1 MERGPADA
9 GDPAG
14 QAAGRVEFSG
24 TVVVLLD
31 EQVPPGTDDTLL
43 VHARRAGLDQLVELL
58 LALGNPPSERQV
70 TSVRVQELIEAERAR
85 LASPFPP
92 LRSLTR
98 YWRVDVVDAGVRVE
112 EAVARLRD
120 VRGVALAYGE
130 LVVTD
135 PALIRRVVPDR
146 LLPGDDPLY
155 LDQRYLQ
162 PAPDGVD
169 AAAAWGFLGGRGEG
183 VQFIDV
189 EEAWRWTHEDLDAL
203 GVTLLRNTNRDGR
216 NGFPGDHGNATL
228 GVVAGVDRTVGV
240 VGIAPRLD
248 KVLAASHFK
257 QKGYYVVDA
266 LAAVGTVVR
275 CGDVVLLEVQR
286 AGLPTETQLADF
298 DAIRFVAGVA
308 SPDPGIGAVVV
319 EAASNGDDTDGV
331 DLDVPQGAPAA
342 NTQWWAG
349 RTADSGAILVGAGRS
364 QAVDGGHECRRRV
377 QLRRRRALPRV
388 GRRRGHRR
396 GGGLHEGLRRDERG
410 VGDRRRGGC
419 ILQGMHK
426 AAHGVPLGATALRAL
441 LADPAAGHAAAHS
454 AGPSGRVDAGPAQAR
469 GGDRGRPRGPLTE
482 RAQGCRG
489 SSSSTVVP
497 VMPDRIAHRPRA
509 RRPGCGSTSAPHR
522 FPVRG
527 RRHRSRR
534 RRRSPAPPGAGRPA
548 GRSPPHCGRAR
559 ASRRSSAPRRPPG
572 R

>member
-1 MERGPADA
+1 MQETRQDKRRA
-9 GDPAG
+9 GE
-14 QAAGRVEFSG
+14 EFSG

-43 VHARRAGLDQLVELL
+43 VHARRSGLDQLVELL
-58 LALGNPPSERQV
+58 LALRNPPTERQV

-85 LASPFPP
+85 LDGPFPP

-98 YWRVDVVDAGVRVE
+98 YWRVDVVEVGVRVE

-135 PALIRRVVPDR
+135 PAVT
-146 LLPGDDPLY
+146 PGDDPLF

-169 AAAAWGFLGGRGEG
+169 AVAAWGFRGGRGEG
-183 VQFIDV
+183 VQFVDV

-203 GVTLLRNTNRDGR
+203 GVTLLCNANRDGR

-228 GVVAGVDRTVGV
+228 GVVAGVDNTVGV

-248 KVLAASHFK
+248 RVLVASHFK

-275 CGDVVLLEVQR
+275 SGDVVLLEVQR

-319 EAASNGDDTDGV
+319 EAAGNGDDTDGV

-364 QAVDGGHECRRRV
+364 QAVDGGHECRRESNFGADV
-377 QLRRRRALPRV
+377 HCHAWGDGV
-388 GRRRGHRR
+388 VTAAAAGYTKGF
-396 GGGLHEGLRRDERG
+396 GGTSAASAIVAG
-410 VGDRRRGGC
+410 VAAV
-419 ILQGMHK
+419 LQGMHR

-441 LADPAAGHAAAHS
+441 LADPALGTPQRTPPDHPVGSMPDLRKLAAAIG
-454 AGPSGRVDAGPAQAR
+454 AVPEGP
-469 GGDRGRPRGPLTE
+469 
-482 RAQGCRG
+482 
-489 SSSSTVVP
+489 
-497 VMPDRIAHRPRA
+497 
-509 RRPGCGSTSAPHR
+509 
-522 FPVRG
+522 
-527 RRHRSRR
+527 
-534 RRRSPAPPGAGRPA
+534 
-548 GRSPPHCGRAR
+548 
-559 ASRRSSAPRRPPG
+559 
-572 R
+572 